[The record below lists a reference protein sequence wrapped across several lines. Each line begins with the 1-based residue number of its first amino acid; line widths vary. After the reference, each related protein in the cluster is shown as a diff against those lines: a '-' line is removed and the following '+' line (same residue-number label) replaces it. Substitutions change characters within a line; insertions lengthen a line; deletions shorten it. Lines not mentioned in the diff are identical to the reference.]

1 MTRIPEKGLREKV
14 ADLLSKLSKEEPRL
28 GCRKSIGPMMP
39 KPNPF
44 SLKAFIEFIDRNLND
59 LSWFR
64 VSAKLSEEAIQMLNS
79 LLGNPGGKGII
90 TYGGS
95 ESNLTSLYIARE
107 LGAKTVI
114 TSSSAHTSVF
124 KAAKILNLNVVKAGT
139 DQDLRVMPDE
149 IAKLANEVDN
159 PVIVLTA
166 GNTET
171 GGVDDVE
178 AVSELVPDVPI
189 IIDGAFG
196 GVMIPFLRLKGWELP
211 KADFTVNSVIS
222 VSIDGH
228 KTLMTPIPSGAL
240 LLRDEKLMEII
251 SFPSNYLSSG
261 LQYGLLWTRT
271 AGSAAALWA
280 SLKYYGMDGLAELF
294 DDMMRNALYA
304 RELLLDLGFKVSNP
318 DLPILCFRHPHISTG
333 ELRESM
339 LKKGWYLYLCP
350 SLSGMKITFMPHVTR
365 DVVND
370 LIEDL
375 SSVMREMS

>member
-14 ADLLSKLSKEEPRL
+14 ADLLSELSKEEPRL
-28 GCRKSIGPMMP
+28 GTRKSIGPMMP

-79 LLGNPGGKGII
+79 LLGNSGGKGII
-90 TYGGS
+90 SYGGS
-95 ESNLTSLYIARE
+95 ESNITSLYIARE

-114 TSSSAHTSVF
+114 TSSTAHTSVF
-124 KAAKILNLNVVKAGT
+124 KAAKMLNLEVVKAGT
-139 DQDLRVMPDE
+139 DQDLRVKPDE
-149 IAKLANEVDN
+149 IAKLVNEAKK

-196 GVMIPFLRLKGWELP
+196 GVMIPLLRSRGWKLP
-211 KADFTVNSVIS
+211 RADFTVNSVIS

-240 LLRDEKLMEII
+240 LLREEKLLEIV
-251 SFPSNYLSSG
+251 SFPSNYLGSG
-261 LQYGLLWTRT
+261 RQYGLLWTRT

-280 SLKYYGMDGLAELF
+280 SLMYYGIDGLTDLF
-294 DDMMRNALYA
+294 DDMMRNALHA

-318 DLPILCFRHPHISTG
+318 DLPILCFSYPHVNTG
-333 ELRESM
+333 KLREV
-339 LKKGWYLYLCP
+339 LLRRGWYLYLCP
-350 SLSGMKITFMPHVTR
+350 SLNGLKITFMPHVTK
-365 DVVND
+365 DVVSD

-375 SSVMREMS
+375 RSIMRELT